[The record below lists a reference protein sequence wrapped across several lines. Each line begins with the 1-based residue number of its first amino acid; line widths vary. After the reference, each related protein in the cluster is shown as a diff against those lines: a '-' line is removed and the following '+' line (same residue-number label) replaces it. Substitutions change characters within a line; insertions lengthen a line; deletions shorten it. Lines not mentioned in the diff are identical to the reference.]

1 MTSELRKR
9 GLGKGLSA
17 LLGDDEAALAQ
28 LDRVRS
34 AKTVPI
40 EMLYPGRF
48 QPRRTMPDDDLS
60 ALAASIADKGILQ
73 PILVRRHPDDA
84 NAYEIIAGERRWRAA
99 QMAQLDDVPVVI
111 KDLDDRAACE
121 IALVENLQRQDLSAL
136 DEAEGYRRLLEEFD
150 HTQEDL
156 ARSVGKSRSHVA
168 NMLRLLGLPE
178 RVRALL
184 DQGALTAGHAR
195 ALVGVPDAVALAEKI
210 VKRGLNVRQ
219 TEAMVKADGVGS
231 AGRPHAVDKDP
242 DTRAIERDLSERLGL
257 NVEIKLRRRGGAL
270 VLHYRSLA
278 QLDDILHRLNQGRAA
293 ALETPGDAPP
303 PRPGGLPENL
313 IEAEAET
320 EGGLGSDD
328 IASLDD
334 EPLWPADL
342 RSDQG

>member
-60 ALAASIADKGILQ
+60 TLAASIADKGILQ

-136 DEAEGYRRLLEEFD
+136 DEAEGYRRLLDEFD

-219 TEAMVKADGVGS
+219 TEAMVKANGGD
-231 AGRPHAVDKDP
+231 AARPQRVDKDP

-278 QLDDILHRLNQGRAA
+278 QLDDILHRLNQGRAVA
-293 ALETPGDAPP
+293 PETPDDAPP
-303 PRPGGLPENL
+303 PRPSEMLEDL
-313 IEAEAET
+313 IEVEAEI
-320 EGGLGSDD
+320 ERGLGSDD
-328 IASLDD
+328 IASLAD
-334 EPLWPADL
+334 EPLWPANV
-342 RSDQG
+342 RSD